1 MRKYLYGLKNCIS
14 SLTKEYDT
22 LVGAALVSFL
32 EMKVGEG

>member
-32 EMKVGEG
+32 EMKVGGG